1 MKKIIVA
8 VIVAI
13 SCFNA
18 FSVEIT
24 HKLMSAICLV
34 ESNGKVNAKGDYSR
48 KTKEYRAIGA
58 FQLWKVYVDDVNNII
73 KNMGCKNRYTYNDRY
88 DYRKSYEMVV
98 IYLNHYGKVYEKK
111 TGKKAT
117 AEVLSRIHNGG
128 PNGYKKEATIKYWNK
143 VNAKMK

>member
-1 MKKIIVA
+1 MKKIIIAIIA
-8 VIVAI
+8 VVI
-13 SCFNA
+13 SFNA
-18 FSVEIT
+18 FGIVIDT
-24 HKLMSAICLV
+24 NLMNAICQV
-34 ESNGKVNAKGDYSR
+34 ESKGKANAKGDYSR

-58 FQLWKVYVDDVNNII
+58 FQLWKCYVNDVNNIL
-73 KNMGCKNRYTYNDRY
+73 KNKGSKKRYTYNDRY

-117 AEVLSRIHNGG
+117 YEVLSRIHNGG